1 MSVEAK
7 QAKQVVIDE
16 IKEKFEK
23 AGSVVV
29 VDYLGLSVAEADA
42 LRKELREE
50 GVDYTV
56 YKNTLIRR
64 AVDGTDFAALAEGD
78 TLKGSTAL
86 AFSGEDVTAG
96 ARVLSKAIKEI
107 KKMAFK
113 GGVVEGTVYDKDQI
127 EEFANI
133 PGRDTLIARFMGSIQ
148 SPLTK
153 LALTLKAIAE
163 AMPAD
168 GAAPAKEDAPAE
180 EKATETETKEE
191 TPAEETAEAET
202 KEEAPAEETAEAEAK
217 EETPAE
223 ETAEEAA
230 TEEAAEEKAE

>member
-23 AGSVVV
+23 AESVVV

-42 LRKELREE
+42 LRKQLREE

-56 YKNTLIRR
+56 YKNTLIKR
-64 AVDGTDFAALAEGD
+64 AIDGTEYAGLAEGD
-78 TLKGSTAL
+78 TFKGSTAL
-86 AFSGEDVTAG
+86 AFSGEDITAG
-96 ARVLSKAIKEI
+96 ARVLSKAIKEL

-113 GGVVEGTVYDKDQI
+113 GGVVEGQVYDKEQI

-133 PGRDTLIARFMGSIQ
+133 PGRETLIARFMGSIQ

-163 AMPAD
+163 AMPAEAE
-168 GAAPAKEDAPAE
+168 AAPAAEKPAE
-180 EKATETETKEE
+180 EA
-191 TPAEETAEAET
+191 PAADAAEEAPAAEAAEEAPAAEAA
-202 KEEAPAEETAEAEAK
+202 EEAPAEEAAEA
-217 EETPAE
+217 PAE
-223 ETAEEAA
+223 A
-230 TEEAAEEKAE
+230 

>member
-7 QAKQVVIDE
+7 QAKQLVINE

-23 AGSVVV
+23 AGSIVV
-29 VDYLGLSVAEADA
+29 VDYLGLSVAEADD
-42 LRKELREE
+42 LRKKLREE

-64 AVDGTDFAALAEGD
+64 AIDGTDFAGLAEGE

-96 ARVLSKAIKEI
+96 ARVLSQAIKDY

-113 GGVVEGTVYDKDQI
+113 GGVVEGTVYDKEQI

-148 SPLTK
+148 SPMTK

-163 AMPAD
+163 AAPAE
-168 GAAPAKEDAPAE
+168 AAPAAEAKAEEPKEASAGEPAE
-180 EKATETETKEE
+180 EA
-191 TPAEETAEAET
+191 A
-202 KEEAPAEETAEAEAK
+202 EAPAEESAEA
-217 EETPAE
+217 
-223 ETAEEAA
+223 
-230 TEEAAEEKAE
+230 

>member
-7 QAKQVVIDE
+7 QAKQLVIDE

-29 VDYLGLSVAEADA
+29 VDYLGLSVAEADS
-42 LRKELREE
+42 LRKSLREE

-64 AVDGTDFAALAEGD
+64 AIDGTDFAGLAEGD
-78 TLKGSTAL
+78 ALKGSTAL

-96 ARVLSKAIKEI
+96 ARVLSKAIKDY

-127 EEFANI
+127 EEFASI
-133 PGRDTLIARFMGSIQ
+133 PGREVLIARFMGSIQ
-148 SPLTK
+148 SPMTK

-163 AMPAD
+163 A
-168 GAAPAKEDAPAE
+168 APAE
-180 EKATETETKEE
+180 AAPK
-191 TPAEETAEAET
+191 AEAPA
-202 KEEAPAEETAEAEAK
+202 EEAPAEEAVAEA
-217 EETPAE
+217 P
-223 ETAEEAA
+223 AEEAA
-230 TEEAAEEKAE
+230 AEAPAEA

>member
-64 AVDGTDFAALAEGD
+64 AIDGTDYAGLAEGD

-113 GGVVEGTVYDKDQI
+113 GGVVEGTVYDKEQI

-148 SPLTK
+148 SPMTK

-168 GAAPAKEDAPAE
+168 GAAAPAKEEAAPAE
-180 EKATETETKEE
+180 EAPAAEVAEE
-191 TPAEETAEAET
+191 AAPAEAAEEAPAEAA
-202 KEEAPAEETAEAEAK
+202 EEAPAEEAAAEAEA
-217 EETPAE
+217 PAE
-223 ETAEEAA
+223 EA
-230 TEEAAEEKAE
+230 

>member
-1 MSVEAK
+1 MSGAAK

-23 AGSVVV
+23 AQSVVV

-64 AVDGTDFAALAEGD
+64 AIDGTEFAGLAEGD

-113 GGVVEGTVYDKDQI
+113 GGVVEGTVYDKEQI

-148 SPLTK
+148 SPMTK

-163 AMPAD
+163 AMPAE
-168 GAAPAKEDAPAE
+168 AAAAEKPA
-180 EKATETETKEE
+180 
-191 TPAEETAEAET
+191 
-202 KEEAPAEETAEAEAK
+202 EEAPAAEA
-217 EETPAE
+217 AE
-223 ETAEEAA
+223 EAPAAEAAEEAPAAEAAEEAPAAEAAEEAA
-230 TEEAAEEKAE
+230 AEEAAEAPAEA

>member
-29 VDYLGLSVAEADA
+29 VDYLGLSVQEAND
-42 LRKELREE
+42 LRKQLREE

-64 AVDGTDFAALAEGD
+64 AIDGSDFAGLAEGD

-86 AFSGEDVTAG
+86 AFSGEEDVTAG
-96 ARVLSKAIKEI
+96 ARVIAKVIKEI

-113 GGVVEGTVYDKDQI
+113 GGIVEGNVYDKEQI
-127 EEFANI
+127 EELSNI

-148 SPLTK
+148 SPMTK

-163 AMPAD
+163 AMPAE
-168 GAAPAKEDAPAE
+168 AAPAAEKAEAPAAEEAPAE
-180 EKATETETKEE
+180 EKAEE
-191 TPAEETAEAET
+191 TPAEEAAAPAEEAA
-202 KEEAPAEETAEAEAK
+202 EAPAEA
-217 EETPAE
+217 
-223 ETAEEAA
+223 
-230 TEEAAEEKAE
+230 